1 MNKEKLKNIFLYYK
15 EKKTG
20 NCMKKLKVKNI
31 KL

>member
-1 MNKEKLKNIFLYYK
+1 MDKEKLGNIFLYYK

-20 NCMKKLKVKNI
+20 NCMKELKIRNI